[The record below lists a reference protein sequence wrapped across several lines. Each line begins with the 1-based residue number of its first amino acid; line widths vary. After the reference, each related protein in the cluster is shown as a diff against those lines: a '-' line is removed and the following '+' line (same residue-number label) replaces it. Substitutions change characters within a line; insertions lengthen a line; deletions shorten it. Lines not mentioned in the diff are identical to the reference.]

1 MQRLYADAARAARGR
16 LPVLILGETG
26 VGKELVARAI
36 HRESPR
42 RDKPLV
48 AVNCAT
54 FTASLLESTLFGHE
68 RGAFTGATQRSPG
81 ILERAHGGTLFL
93 DEVGDLDT
101 SAQVALLR
109 AIEDQKITR
118 LGATSEIVIDVH
130 VIAATNCDLETMVE
144 QGRFRGDLLFRL
156 NGIRLDVPPLRER
169 TDEIEPL
176 ARAFLERACRAW
188 QLTHRE
194 LSPEAVEALQHCRW
208 PGNVRQLRYAMER
221 AALLATG
228 ALIMREDLP
237 EHVTGSNPVPPA
249 SITCLQFDD
258 ELGLKRQVARYERA
272 LIEAALRRAGGNR
285 QMAAKLLRVPLRT
298 LFRKLRSTARA
309 ERSNPA

>member
-144 QGRFRGDLLFRL
+144 RGRFRGDLLFRL

-188 QLTHRE
+188 QLGQRE
-194 LSPEAVEALQHCRW
+194 LSPEAVEALQQCRW

-237 EHVTGSNPVPPA
+237 EYVTGSNPLPPP

-285 QMAAKLLRVPLRT
+285 QAAAKLLRVPLRT
-298 LFRKLRSTARA
+298 LFRKLRSDSKRR
-309 ERSNPA
+309 E